1 MSDAVRKDLQGGF
14 DHGDSGR
21 KMDLL
26 HQGQQKGDEGKKG
39 DDNEI
44 GAVGRGGIQAVL
56 CDMLHKP
63 EDMLF

>member
-1 MSDAVRKDLQGGF
+1 
-14 DHGDSGR
+14 
-21 KMDLL
+21 MDLL